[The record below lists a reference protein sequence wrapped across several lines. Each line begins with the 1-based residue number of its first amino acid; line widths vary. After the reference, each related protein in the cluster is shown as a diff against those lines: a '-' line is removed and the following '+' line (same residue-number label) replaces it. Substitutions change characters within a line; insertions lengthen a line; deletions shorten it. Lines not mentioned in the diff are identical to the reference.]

1 LIRKAGIT
9 DGNAIYQYSLGLTT
23 DEYRSIALTN
33 PTTLQGWYD
42 AMHRLFN
49 IDSHLGNINQNTRSE
64 WDMDVDVISVNA
76 LSREER
82 ERHVRNNLCFICHK
96 DGHVSKECPDRK
108 PYKGGFKSGKYK
120 GKYKKGK
127 RFTKGRHIRA
137 TEIDDSSDEE
147 EDVAE
152 SSQSN
157 EEQVIRALMKKLP
170 KEQRIN
176 MLINMEQDF

>member
-1 LIRKAGIT
+1 MASFN
-9 DGNAIYQYSLGLTT
+9 GNA
-23 DEYRSIALTN
+23 
-33 PTTLQGWYD
+33 
-42 AMHRLFN
+42 
-49 IDSHLGNINQNTRSE
+49 RSE
-64 WDMDVDVISVNA
+64 WDMDVDAISVNA

-96 DGHVSKECPDRK
+96 DGHMSKECPDRK
-108 PYKGGFKSGKYK
+108 HYKGGSSKGKYK

-127 RFTKGRHIRA
+127 RFAKGRHIRA
-137 TEIDDSSDEE
+137 TEMDGSSKEEDEE
-147 EDVAE
+147 VTE

-157 EEQVIRALMKKLP
+157 EEKVINALMKKLT

>member
-1 LIRKAGIT
+1 
-9 DGNAIYQYSLGLTT
+9 
-23 DEYRSIALTN
+23 
-33 PTTLQGWYD
+33 
-42 AMHRLFN
+42 
-49 IDSHLGNINQNTRSE
+49 
-64 WDMDVDVISVNA
+64 MDVDVISVNA

-127 RFTKGRHIRA
+127 RFTKGHHIRA
-137 TEIDDSSDEE
+137 TEMDDSSDEE

-157 EEQVIRALMKKLP
+157 EEQLIRALMKKLP

>member
-1 LIRKAGIT
+1 MSGQEAVQRRIQIRKV
-9 DGNAIYQYSLGLTT
+9 
-23 DEYRSIALTN
+23 
-33 PTTLQGWYD
+33 QGE
-42 AMHRLFN
+42 
-49 IDSHLGNINQNTRSE
+49 NTR
-64 WDMDVDVISVNA
+64 
-76 LSREER
+76 
-82 ERHVRNNLCFICHK
+82 
-96 DGHVSKECPDRK
+96 
-108 PYKGGFKSGKYK
+108 
-120 GKYKKGK
+120 KGK

-137 TEIDDSSDEE
+137 TEMDDSSDEE